1 MKSPSQLADAVR
13 TIARQSPDAWAVVA
27 EYIAER
33 TKNADA
39 AVFSK
44 DGSPTREWSIGW
56 AAAFRELAD
65 FLGVVKKS

>member
-1 MKSPSQLADAVR
+1 MRSPSQLNEAAKQLSQR
-13 TIARQSPDAWAVVA
+13 YPDAWAVIA

-44 DGSPTREWSIGW
+44 DGAASREWSIGW
-56 AAAFRELAD
+56 AAAFREVAD
-65 FLGVVKKS
+65 HLNIVKKS